1 MDQYRK
7 EIDRID
13 AEIARLLDERLDVAA
28 EIGRYKLERGLPV
41 LDAAREKKKIDS
53 LFNILNYFSRDN
65 NDSNG
70 HYLYYSSN
78 KI

>member
-13 AEIARLLDERLDVAA
+13 AEIARLLDQRLDVAA
-28 EIGRYKLERGLPV
+28 EIGKYKQERGLPV

-53 LFNILNYFSRDN
+53 FAGCFGEEKRN
-65 NDSNG
+65 
-70 HYLYYSSN
+70 
-78 KI
+78 